1 MMRQRARLS
10 MSRSMR
16 PFSWVACYLDVGR
29 VVMVTVVLRY
39 GLGLIDEAKRDQ
51 QTKERD
57 VMSTED

>member
-1 MMRQRARLS
+1 
-10 MSRSMR
+10 MR